1 MNEVKDVEYLQK
13 YPTTGAYSL
22 KRNHKHYQ
30 LIGCLGLTGEVWSE
44 FFVQCKKEFHYV
56 KEYITMLLF
65 SEITQKLH
73 HFYFN
78 YYLPLSVAKAWVA
91 LERILFV

>member
-1 MNEVKDVEYLQK
+1 MPHLGCSPDRRVYDPSANPPWVLFEIKCSMNEVKDVEYLQK

-56 KEYITMLLF
+56 KEYITMLSYSL
-65 SEITQKLH
+65 
-73 HFYFN
+73 
-78 YYLPLSVAKAWVA
+78 
-91 LERILFV
+91 R